1 MKPIFHAAIFYGIAF
16 SSVVA
21 AQRTLSELIAA
32 SLSGHESVLIGQ
44 QKVKSLEKSNQS
56 QLALDPAQIQLNS
69 GYKSSSVSS
78 DRGLHFGVQVLQP
91 LKITGR
97 YSKLEAMNDQSR
109 GLVKMQATQDKL
121 YLTGRVIAY
130 AYKKALF
137 DEMQA
142 HSQERLRR
150 LQLIEKHI
158 ARRPFLSPKRK
169 AEKKI
174 ISARIRSLRLEFDE
188 LTIAAQAALKDLQM
202 VTDFKDDDSLAI
214 TAWPKY
220 DLRTMARIKFQLNN
234 NSRIKNLQKQ
244 KTYLQA
250 RKNYFEASKYPDLSV
265 GGYYNQ
271 EPAGGTESYAGA
283 MVQVQFSFSTA
294 KNNRAIESVEA
305 SEKALEL
312 QIQRSKKNLEL
323 ELQSRINRVSLY
335 YEKIQKWPDSENQEK
350 EIEGLETDFRK
361 GNIDVITFLEAENS
375 IHESMHSFMQMKNAY
390 ISEFVYLAGMTS
402 DIKFMKEVFHVK

>member
-1 MKPIFHAAIFYGIAF
+1 M
-16 SSVVA
+16 
-21 AQRTLSELIAA
+21 
-32 SLSGHESVLIGQ
+32 
-44 QKVKSLEKSNQS
+44 
-56 QLALDPAQIQLNS
+56 
-69 GYKSSSVSS
+69 
-78 DRGLHFGVQVLQP
+78 
-91 LKITGR
+91 
-97 YSKLEAMNDQSR
+97 
-109 GLVKMQATQDKL
+109 
-121 YLTGRVIAY
+121 
-130 AYKKALF
+130 
-137 DEMQA
+137 
-142 HSQERLRR
+142 
-150 LQLIEKHI
+150 
-158 ARRPFLSPKRK
+158 
-169 AEKKI
+169 
-174 ISARIRSLRLEFDE
+174 RLEFDE